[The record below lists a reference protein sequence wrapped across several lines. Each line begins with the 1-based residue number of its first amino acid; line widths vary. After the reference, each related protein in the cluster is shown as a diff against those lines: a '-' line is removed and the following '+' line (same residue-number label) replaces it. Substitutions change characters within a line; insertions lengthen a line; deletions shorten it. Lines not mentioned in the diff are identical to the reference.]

1 MKNII
6 CLSVICLILVGYATG
21 QVNSA
26 LLQSGQWTAPIHMGN
41 NRYYLKG
48 HGDRDAINGA
58 NSSCATIGRNAIIE
72 QLIPSTMRQSA
83 AVTFVCN

>member
-1 MKNII
+1 MK
-6 CLSVICLILVGYATG
+6 CLSVICLVLVGCVAG
-21 QVNSA
+21 QVSGG
-26 LLQSGQWTAPIHMGN
+26 LLQSGQWSAPISMGN

-58 NSSCATIGRNAIIE
+58 NSSCATIGRTAIIE

-83 AVTFVCN
+83 AVTFICN